1 MQFQFV
7 EFVEEEKMYLVFD
20 SSLVALTWIR
30 LSSRLSKAHNVIKH
44 QPSFCKRFCE
54 SAFLII
60 HTRKSLTMS
69 LNRAENWI
77 RYLRATAREGIW
89 LQGHLKD

>member
-7 EFVEEEKMYLVFD
+7 GFIEPEKMYLVSD

-30 LSSRLSKAHNVIKH
+30 LSSCLNKAHNVIKH
-44 QPSFCKRFCE
+44 QPSFCKKFCE
-54 SAFLII
+54 SAFLTIR
-60 HTRKSLTMS
+60 TRKSLTMS
-69 LNRAENWI
+69 LNREGNWI
-77 RYLRATAREGIW
+77 RYLRATTREGIW

>member
-7 EFVEEEKMYLVFD
+7 EFIEPEKIYLVFD

-30 LSSRLSKAHNVIKH
+30 LSSRLSKAHNVIKE
-44 QPSFCKRFCE
+44 QPSFCKKFCE

-60 HTRKSLTMS
+60 HTRKSLTMNS
-69 LNRAENWI
+69 NRAGNWI
-77 RYLRATAREGIW
+77 RYLRATTTRGIW